1 MSSTIPSD
9 IQDTCPGYVDVGVD
23 LAKNCFQ
30 VAYVDPST
38 NRMVNRQMTR
48 TKFNDFICN
57 SNGFRKRIAV
67 EACGASHYWCREAMA
82 HGHKAIMIPAS
93 ATRTF
98 VLANKSDVNDA
109 RAIWQLMHCPN
120 IHTVHVRSEANQML
134 GCLLKYRE
142 KLITEKTK
150 MLNWIR
156 AQLYELGEITSQ
168 GAARVIPLAEQV
180 VRRAVEEKKEWSD
193 IIAVLNESWHKIVE
207 VFDEDIGTIDEFITK
222 RAEASKL
229 DTRLMSIPF
238 IGSVSATVIEY
249 VMEDPSLF
257 GNGRQFAAYGGFT
270 PRHTGTG
277 GKITVMGVDHQGCHI
292 LKRVLFQAAMALYM
306 RVKTPASPD
315 PEVRAARRYSSKWV
329 DDMALRKPIKKVV
342 CAIANRMCRIAW
354 AVGSD
359 EDGSFDDGRMTLVR
373 RLHQDPK
380 GNRHSLEDDCGE
392 FSI

>member
-1 MSSTIPSD
+1 MSA
-9 IQDTCPGYVDVGVD
+9 PGKQRIWEID
-23 LAKNCFQ
+23 AI
-30 VAYVDPST
+30 
-38 NRMVNRQMTR
+38 R
-48 TKFNDFICN
+48 
-57 SNGFRKRIAV
+57 GFLILCV
-67 EACGASHYWCREAMA
+67 IASHTLFFSSY
-82 HGHKAIMIPAS
+82 
-93 ATRTF
+93 
-98 VLANKSDVNDA
+98 
-109 RAIWQLMHCPN
+109 
-120 IHTVHVRSEANQML
+120 ML
-134 GCLLKYRE
+134 GLFR
-142 KLITEKTK
+142 
-150 MLNWIR
+150 
-156 AQLYELGEITSQ
+156 
-168 GAARVIPLAEQV
+168 IP
-180 VRRAVEEKKEWSD
+180 
-193 IIAVLNESWHKIVE
+193 
-207 VFDEDIGTIDEFITK
+207 
-222 RAEASKL
+222 
-229 DTRLMSIPF
+229 P
-238 IGSVSATVIEY
+238 VIEY

-315 PEVRAARRYSSKWV
+315 PEARAARRYSSKWV

-359 EDGSFDDGRMTLVR
+359 EDGSFDDGRTTLVR

>member
-134 GCLLKYRE
+134 GCLLKY
-142 KLITEKTK
+142 
-150 MLNWIR
+150 
-156 AQLYELGEITSQ
+156 S
-168 GAARVIPLAEQV
+168 
-180 VRRAVEEKKEWSD
+180 
-193 IIAVLNESWHKIVE
+193 
-207 VFDEDIGTIDEFITK
+207 
-222 RAEASKL
+222 
-229 DTRLMSIPF
+229 
-238 IGSVSATVIEY
+238 
-249 VMEDPSLF
+249 
-257 GNGRQFAAYGGFT
+257 FT
-270 PRHTGTG
+270 
-277 GKITVMGVDHQGCHI
+277 
-292 LKRVLFQAAMALYM
+292 L
-306 RVKTPASPD
+306 
-315 PEVRAARRYSSKWV
+315 
-329 DDMALRKPIKKVV
+329 
-342 CAIANRMCRIAW
+342 
-354 AVGSD
+354 
-359 EDGSFDDGRMTLVR
+359 
-373 RLHQDPK
+373 
-380 GNRHSLEDDCGE
+380 
-392 FSI
+392 